1 MEVPTPTLD
10 DTALETLEAQITEV
24 WGHLNAATYRFLEL
38 IGEFDRTRGWARHG
52 LVNCAQWLNWQCGI
66 GACAA
71 REKVRVAR
79 ALEGLPQVSEAFRQG
94 RLSYSKVR
102 AVTRVATA
110 ENEGTL
116 LNIALHGTASHVEK
130 TVRKFRRVQRETER
144 READALH
151 RSRYVEWW
159 YEEDGSWRL
168 QARLAPEV
176 AAVVKQAIEAAMAA
190 GDEVGGM
197 RPRTGA
203 HGAATHGAA
212 ADETATHEAGA
223 HEVAAREAEEDDVA
237 GDETAAHET
246 AAHET
251 AAREAAAHEAGAHE
265 AAIAGDDISA
275 ETNGNRQANGH
286 ENSNENGHAVANSIA
301 KINGVDHA
309 ITDISAETNGTGRA
323 VVDVSAETLAEAAA
337 EPPTAAPTDERPI
350 CVRRA
355 DGLQHMAEQYL
366 AHRAEVSGSAAERY
380 QVVVHI
386 NREDLHE
393 GDEMV
398 RGAELEQGREL
409 AVATARRLG
418 CDGSLVGLVED
429 AEGEPLN
436 VGRKTR
442 AIPAAIRRALQ
453 SRDGGCRFPGC
464 DRSKFTH
471 AHHIRHWADGGETRL
486 SNLVTL
492 CSYHHHL
499 VHEGGYG
506 VRVVDGVIEFT
517 SPGGQPIPASGWS
530 QRWDA
535 HLGRPRGEHRD
546 ERRDE
551 GRGER
556 RDEHRDEGRDEHRDE
571 QRFRGNIHIEP
582 GELPLAPLN
591 ERRGVQID
599 AHTARCGWQG
609 ERMDYGMAVE
619 ALCWESGMRM

>member
-10 DTALETLEAQITEV
+10 DTALETLEARITEV

-190 GDEVGGM
+190 EDEAARDETVGDETVGDQ
-197 RPRTGA
+197 PAEVKIAEDEAAEVEAAEIETSENEA
-203 HGAATHGAA
+203 HA
-212 ADETATHEAGA
+212 
-223 HEVAAREAEEDDVA
+223 VA
-237 GDETAAHET
+237 GD
-246 AAHET
+246 
-251 AAREAAAHEAGAHE
+251 
-265 AAIAGDDISA
+265 DVSA
-275 ETNGNRQANGH
+275 ETNDNCQANGH
-286 ENSNENGHAVANSIA
+286 ENGHAVANVF
-301 KINGVDHA
+301 G
-309 ITDISAETNGTGRA
+309 ETNGAGHAGSDGSATSAQTTADRLSLRA
-323 VVDVSAETLAEAAA
+323 
-337 EPPTAAPTDERPI
+337 
-350 CVRRA
+350 RRA

-366 AHRAEVSGSAAERY
+366 ADRAEVSGSAAERY

-530 QRWDA
+530 QHWDA
-535 HLGRPRGEHRD
+535 HLGRPG
-546 ERRDE
+546 
-551 GRGER
+551 G
-556 RDEHRDEGRDEHRDE
+556 EHRDEGRNEGRNEGRDEGRGEHRDE
-571 QRFRGNIHIEP
+571 QRFRGNIRIEP

-609 ERMDYGMAVE
+609 ERMDYGLAVE

>member
-10 DTALETLEAQITEV
+10 DTALDTLEARITEV

-38 IGEFDRTRGWARHG
+38 IGQFDRTRGWARHG

-110 ENEGTL
+110 ETEGTL

-130 TVRKFRRVQRETER
+130 TVRKFRRVQRDAER

-168 QARLAPEV
+168 QARLPPEV
-176 AAVVKQAIEAAMAA
+176 AAVVTQAIEAAMAA
-190 GDEVGGM
+190 ADE
-197 RPRTGA
+197 T
-203 HGAATHGAA
+203 A
-212 ADETATHEAGA
+212 ADETAADETQA
-223 HEVAAREAEEDDVA
+223 VA
-237 GDETAAHET
+237 GD
-246 AAHET
+246 
-251 AAREAAAHEAGAHE
+251 
-265 AAIAGDDISA
+265 DVSA

-286 ENSNENGHAVANSIA
+286 ENGHENGHAVADLFA
-301 KINGVDHA
+301 KTNGAGHA
-309 ITDISAETNGTGRA
+309 VADVSAETNGADHA
-323 VVDVSAETLAEAAA
+323 VTVVSAETLAETAA
-337 EPPTAAPTDERPI
+337 EPPSATPADERLI
-350 CVRRA
+350 RARRA
-355 DGLQHMAEQYL
+355 DGLRHMAEQYL
-366 AHRAEVSGSAAERY
+366 AHRAEISGSAAERY

-393 GDEMV
+393 GGETV

-418 CDGSLVGLVED
+418 CDGLLVGLVED

-471 AHHIRHWADGGETRL
+471 AHHIRHWADGGETKL
-486 SNLVTL
+486 NNLVTL

-506 VRVVDGVIEFT
+506 VRVVDGAIEFT
-517 SPGGQPIPASGWS
+517 SPSGQRIPASGWS
-530 QRWDA
+530 QRGDEHW
-535 HLGRPRGEHRD
+535 GQPRGEQ
-546 ERRDE
+546 
-551 GRGER
+551 
-556 RDEHRDEGRDEHRDE
+556 RDE
-571 QRFRGNIHIEP
+571 QRFRGNIRVEP
-582 GELPLAPLN
+582 GELPLAALN
-591 ERRGVQID
+591 ERRGVEIG

-609 ERMDYGMAVE
+609 ERMDYGLAVE

>member
-190 GDEVGGM
+190 E
-197 RPRTGA
+197 
-203 HGAATHGAA
+203 
-212 ADETATHEAGA
+212 
-223 HEVAAREAEEDDVA
+223 
-237 GDETAAHET
+237 DETAAHE
-246 AAHET
+246 
-251 AAREAAAHEAGAHE
+251 AAAHEAAAHE
-265 AAIAGDDISA
+265 AAIAGDHVSA
-275 ETNGNRQANGH
+275 ETMGNRQANGR
-286 ENSNENGHAVANSIA
+286 ENGHKNGHAVANSIA
-301 KINGVDHA
+301 KTNGVDHA
-309 ITDISAETNGTGRA
+309 ITDIFAETNGAGRA
-323 VVDVSAETLAEAAA
+323 VMDVSAETLAEAAA

-453 SRDGGCRFPGC
+453 SRDRGCRFPGC

-506 VRVVDGVIEFT
+506 VRIVDGVIEFT

-530 QRWDA
+530 QHWDA
-535 HLGRPRGEHRD
+535 HLGRPG
-546 ERRDE
+546 
-551 GRGER
+551 G
-556 RDEHRDEGRDEHRDE
+556 
-571 QRFRGNIHIEP
+571 
-582 GELPLAPLN
+582 
-591 ERRGVQID
+591 
-599 AHTARCGWQG
+599 
-609 ERMDYGMAVE
+609 
-619 ALCWESGMRM
+619 

>member
-10 DTALETLEAQITEV
+10 DTALETLEAEITEV

-66 GACAA
+66 GGCAA

-116 LNIALHGTASHVEK
+116 LNVALHGTASHVEK

-190 GDEVGGM
+190 EDE
-197 RPRTGA
+197 
-203 HGAATHGAA
+203 AARDDATE
-212 ADETATHEAGA
+212 DET
-223 HEVAAREAEEDDVA
+223 
-237 GDETAAHET
+237 
-246 AAHET
+246 
-251 AAREAAAHEAGAHE
+251 GAHE
-265 AAIAGDDISA
+265 AAVAGDDVSA

-286 ENSNENGHAVANSIA
+286 ENGHAVANSIA

-323 VVDVSAETLAEAAA
+323 VMDVSAETLAEAAA

-355 DGLQHMAEQYL
+355 DGLRHMAEQYL

-393 GDEMV
+393 GDETV

-418 CDGSLVGLVED
+418 CDGSLVGQVED

-506 VRVVDGVIEFT
+506 VRVVDGGIEFT

-535 HLGRPRGEHRD
+535 HLGRPR
-546 ERRDE
+546 
-551 GRGER
+551 
-556 RDEHRDEGRDEHRDE
+556 DEHRDEGRGEGRGEGRNEGRDEGRDEGRGEHRDE
-571 QRFRGNIHIEP
+571 QRFRGNIRIEP

-609 ERMDYGMAVE
+609 ERMDYGLAVE

>member
-10 DTALETLEAQITEV
+10 DTALETLEARITEV

-38 IGEFDRTRGWARHG
+38 IGEFDRTQGWARHG

-116 LNIALHGTASHVEK
+116 LNIALHGTASHVGK

-190 GDEVGGM
+190 EDEVA
-197 RPRTGA
+197 RDEATEDETGA
-203 HGAATHGAA
+203 HGAAAHGAGA
-212 ADETATHEAGA
+212 HDAGA
-223 HEVAAREAEEDDVA
+223 HEVAA
-237 GDETAAHET
+237 
-246 AAHET
+246 
-251 AAREAAAHEAGAHE
+251 HE
-265 AAIAGDDISA
+265 AAVGSDHVSA
-275 ETNGNRQANGH
+275 ETTGNRQANGH
-286 ENSNENGHAVANSIA
+286 ENGNENGHAVANSIA

-309 ITDISAETNGTGRA
+309 ITDISAETNGAGHAVMDVSAETNGTGRA

-398 RGAELEQGREL
+398 RGAELEQGRDL

-453 SRDGGCRFPGC
+453 SRDGGYRFPGC

-535 HLGRPRGEHRD
+535 HLGRPR
-546 ERRDE
+546 
-551 GRGER
+551 
-556 RDEHRDEGRDEHRDE
+556 DEHRDEGRNEGRGEGRGEGRDEGRGEHRDE
-571 QRFRGNIHIEP
+571 QRFRGNIRIEP

-591 ERRGVQID
+591 ERRGMQID

-609 ERMDYGMAVE
+609 ERMDYGLAVE
-619 ALCWESGMRM
+619 ALCWESGMRL

>member
-79 ALEGLPQVSEAFRQG
+79 ALDGLPQVSEAFRQG

-116 LNIALHGTASHVEK
+116 MNIALHGTASHVEK

-176 AAVVKQAIEAAMAA
+176 AAVVKQAIEAAMAV
-190 GDEVGGM
+190 GDEAA
-197 RPRTGA
+197 RDEATEDETGA
-203 HGAATHGAA
+203 HGVATHGAA

-223 HEVAAREAEEDDVA
+223 HEVAAREAAGDDVA

-246 AAHET
+246 AAHE
-251 AAREAAAHEAGAHE
+251 
-265 AAIAGDDISA
+265 AAIAGDHVSA
-275 ETNGNRQANGH
+275 ETNGNRQANG
-286 ENSNENGHAVANSIA
+286 NENGHAVANSIA
-301 KINGVDHA
+301 KINGVDRA
-309 ITDISAETNGTGRA
+309 ITDISAETNGAGRA

-393 GDEMV
+393 GDETV

-506 VRVVDGVIEFT
+506 VRVVDGMIEFT

-530 QRWDA
+530 QHWDA

-546 ERRDE
+546 E
-551 GRGER
+551 GRG
-556 RDEHRDEGRDEHRDE
+556 EHRDE
-571 QRFRGNIHIEP
+571 QRFRGNIRIEP

>member
-190 GDEVGGM
+190 EDETVGDERV
-197 RPRTGA
+197 
-203 HGAATHGAA
+203 
-212 ADETATHEAGA
+212 
-223 HEVAAREAEEDDVA
+223 AREAAEDDVA
-237 GDETAAHET
+237 GMRQRRRR
-246 AAHET
+246 
-251 AAREAAAHEAGAHE
+251 REAAAHE
-265 AAIAGDDISA
+265 AAIAGDHVSA
-275 ETNGNRQANGH
+275 ETNGNRQANG
-286 ENSNENGHAVANSIA
+286 NENGHAVANSIA

-309 ITDISAETNGTGRA
+309 ITDISAETNGAGHAVMDISAETNGTGRA

-398 RGAELEQGREL
+398 RGAELEQGRDL

-506 VRVVDGVIEFT
+506 VRVVDGGLN
-517 SPGGQPIPASGWS
+517 SPRPAGSRS
-530 QRWDA
+530 
-535 HLGRPRGEHRD
+535 RPRAGVSAGMHIWGDPGVNIGTNEHRD
-546 ERRDE
+546 EGRDE
-551 GRGER
+551 G

-571 QRFRGNIHIEP
+571 QRFRGNIRIEP

>member
-116 LNIALHGTASHVEK
+116 MNIALHGTASHVEK

-176 AAVVKQAIEAAMAA
+176 AAVVKQAIEAAMAV
-190 GDEVGGM
+190 GDEAA
-197 RPRTGA
+197 RDEATEDETGA
-203 HGAATHGAA
+203 HGVATHEAGA
-212 ADETATHEAGA
+212 HEAGA
-223 HEVAAREAEEDDVA
+223 HEVAAREAAEDDVA
-237 GDETAAHET
+237 GDET

-251 AAREAAAHEAGAHE
+251 AAREAAAHEA
-265 AAIAGDDISA
+265 AIAGDHVSA
-275 ETNGNRQANGH
+275 ETNGNRQ
-286 ENSNENGHAVANSIA
+286 SNGHAVANSIA

-309 ITDISAETNGTGRA
+309 ITDISAETNGVDHAITDISAETNGTGRA
-323 VVDVSAETLAEAAA
+323 VMDVSAETLAEAAA

-350 CVRRA
+350 GARRA

-393 GDEMV
+393 GDETV

-506 VRVVDGVIEFT
+506 VRVVDGGLNSPRPAGSRSRPRVGVSAGMHIWGDPGVNIGTTAGTSIGTKAGTKAGVSIGTNNVSAET
-517 SPGGQPIPASGWS
+517 SVSSPGSC
-530 QRWDA
+530 RW
-535 HLGRPRGEHRD
+535 
-546 ERRDE
+546 RR
-551 GRGER
+551 
-556 RDEHRDEGRDEHRDE
+556 
-571 QRFRGNIHIEP
+571 
-582 GELPLAPLN
+582 
-591 ERRGVQID
+591 
-599 AHTARCGWQG
+599 
-609 ERMDYGMAVE
+609 
-619 ALCWESGMRM
+619 